1 MNAIVYTKYGP
12 PEVLQL
18 REIDKPVPGDNQV
31 LVKVQAAS
39 INALDSR
46 RFESQSLLGRVVDG
60 VLTKAVGKVL
70 GADITGRVEAVGA
83 SVTKFQ
89 PGDEIYGFSA
99 GSVGAFAEYARASE
113 NYIVLKPA
121 NISFET
127 AAAVPVAALTALQS
141 LRDKGQI
148 KSGQKVLIVGASGG
162 VGTFAVQIARSFG
175 AEVTAVCSTRNL
187 QMARDL
193 GAEHVIDYTKENFSR
208 NGPRYDLIIG
218 INGYYPL
225 RDYRRALSPDGTY
238 VTVGGSIA
246 QVLQA
251 LLLGPLVSRIVG
263 KKMGFMGIAKP
274 AYPDLLFMNE
284 LLEAGKVVPV
294 IDRCYP
300 LSETPEAFRYVVEEH
315 AQGKVIINVE
325 QKENEQ

>member
-1 MNAIVYTKYGP
+1 MKAIVYTQYGP

-18 REIDKPVPGDNQV
+18 QEVEKPVPDDKQV
-31 LVKVQAAS
+31 LVKVHSAS

-46 RFESQSLLGRVVDG
+46 RFESQSLLGRFMDS
-60 VLTKAVGKVL
+60 VLMKTINKIL
-70 GADITGRVEAVGA
+70 GADVAGRVETVGTD
-83 SVTKFQ
+83 VKRFQ
-89 PGDEIYGFSA
+89 PGDEVYGFSA
-99 GSVGAFAEYARASE
+99 GSVGAFAQYACASE
-113 NYIVLKPA
+113 NNIVLKPA
-121 NISFET
+121 NVSFEA

-148 KSGQKVLIVGASGG
+148 RSGQKVLIVGASGG

-187 QMARDL
+187 QMAHQL
-193 GAEHVIDYTKENFSR
+193 GAEHVIDYTTENFSR
-208 NGPRYDLIIG
+208 NGQRYDLIVAV
-218 INGYYPL
+218 NGYHPL
-225 RDYRRALSPDGTY
+225 RDYRRALTPGGIY
-238 VTVGGSIA
+238 VAVGGSIA

-251 LLLGPLVSRIVG
+251 LLLGPLVSRIVR

-274 AYPDLLFMNE
+274 TYEDLLFMNE
-284 LLEAGKVVPV
+284 LLETGKVVPV

-300 LSETPEAFRYVVEEH
+300 LSETAEAFRYLVEEH

-325 QKENEQ
+325 QKEIKQ